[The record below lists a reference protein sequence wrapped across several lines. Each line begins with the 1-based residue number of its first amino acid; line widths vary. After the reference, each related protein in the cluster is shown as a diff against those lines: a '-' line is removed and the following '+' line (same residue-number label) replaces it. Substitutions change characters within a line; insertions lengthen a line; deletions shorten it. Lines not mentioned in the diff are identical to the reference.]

1 MRISCLCFMKNSD
14 QVLTLYLVG
23 SGGQGRDL
31 LCLQKY
37 LKTSVRFYVNQYSKL
52 IFKVKNLFIHQF
64 YIFACNQLD

>member
-23 SGGQGRDL
+23 RGGQGRDL

-52 IFKVKNLFIHQF
+52 IF
-64 YIFACNQLD
+64 